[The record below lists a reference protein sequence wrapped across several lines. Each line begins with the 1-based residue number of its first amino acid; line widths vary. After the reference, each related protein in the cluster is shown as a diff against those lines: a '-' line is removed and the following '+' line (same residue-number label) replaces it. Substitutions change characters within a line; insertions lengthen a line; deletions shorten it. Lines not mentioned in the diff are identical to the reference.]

1 MAIDNALLSKNWVLE
16 TETNESLTETYKVKI
31 RDLILEMS
39 IGIHPHEKKR
49 KQRVSIN
56 LEMILDY
63 PSNGFSDAVYRKVAC
78 YETLINEIKDIISEG
93 HIILVETFAEKIAD
107 ITLSDKRVFSVSV
120 NVEKLDVFDDCEG
133 VGAIIEK
140 TRKHKI

>member
-39 IGIHPHEKKR
+39 IGIHPHEKKQ

-120 NVEKLDVFDDCEG
+120 NVEKLDVFDDCAG

-140 TRKHKI
+140 MRKHKI